1 MVDVIVVGAGIS
13 GLSTAYHLQSAGCK
27 VLVLEANGKAG
38 GRCRSDYINGY
49 ILDRGLHFL
58 QKGYEESKSIFN
70 YKNLRLESIYPGA
83 LLHYNNNFHLITNPL
98 KKIGDSLALAFS
110 PFMTFK
116 DKIKMG
122 AMLSYLM
129 VNSEE
134 QFKKLKNIST
144 KEFLELRGFSSKF
157 IDHFFKPLHQA
168 IFYDNTLSTS
178 AYVYALTFKN
188 FAFEESALP
197 AYGIGSL
204 ALQLA
209 DQLDKDTIRFHTKVK
224 EVFHNGVLTSSGEFV
239 EAKKV
244 VVSIPPYDIKKIM
257 PKYESNILFS
267 KNTCMYFSTQT
278 PPVKSPIILLN
289 GQNKGIVNHIFVPST
304 IQPTYAP
311 TGHHLVCVNLKG
323 YFEKDEDE
331 LIDEVLKEL
340 INWFG
345 IKVNNWAHLKTYHI
359 QHGLPQISTQHQ
371 FELFEE
377 REEIYYCGDYFSY
390 GTINNALLSGKAV
403 AEEVV
408 QKLAKS
414 KFSNRKKGIFS

>member
-1 MVDVIVVGAGIS
+1 MVDVIVVGAGLS
-13 GLSTAYHLQSAGCK
+13 GLSTAYHLQSKGCS
-27 VLVLEANGKAG
+27 VLVLEANGKVG
-38 GRCRSDYINGY
+38 GRCRSDYMNGY

-58 QKGYEESKSIFN
+58 SKGFSESKALFN
-70 YKNLRLESIYPGA
+70 YKDLRLEPIYPGA

-98 KKIGDSLALAFS
+98 KKIGDSLSLAFS

-144 KEFLELRGFSSKF
+144 KEFLESRGFSQKF

-178 AYVYALTFKN
+178 AYVYASMFKN

-204 ALQLA
+204 TVQLA
-209 DQLDKDTIRFHTKVK
+209 ESLEKDTIKLHTRVK
-224 EVFHNGVLTSSGEFV
+224 EIHDNGVLTNTGEFI

-244 VVSIPPYDIKKIM
+244 IVSIPPFEIKKIM
-257 PKYESNILFS
+257 PGYESNIRFS
-267 KNTCMYFSTQT
+267 KSSVMYFSTQT
-278 PPVKSPIILLN
+278 PPVKSPIIILS
-289 GQNKGIVNHIFVPST
+289 GQDKGIINHIFVPTT

-311 TGHHLVCVNLKG
+311 SGHHLVCVNLKG
-323 YFEKDEDE
+323 YVEKDDDE
-331 LIDEVLKEL
+331 LIDDVLKEL

-345 IKVNNWAHLKTYHI
+345 VKVNSWAHLKTYHI
-359 QHGLPQISTQHQ
+359 QHGLPLTNTHHH
-371 FELFEE
+371 FNLFEE
-377 REEIYYCGDYFSY
+377 KDGIYYCGDYFSY

-403 AEEVV
+403 AEEVL
-408 QKLAKS
+408 QHLSENKKS
-414 KFSNRKKGIFS
+414 TRKRSIFS